1 MSGKAEEKKR
11 RGEEEKKKHPVICVN
26 QCNRGTGGHIFI

>member
-26 QCNRGTGGHIFI
+26 QCNLWTHLYIE